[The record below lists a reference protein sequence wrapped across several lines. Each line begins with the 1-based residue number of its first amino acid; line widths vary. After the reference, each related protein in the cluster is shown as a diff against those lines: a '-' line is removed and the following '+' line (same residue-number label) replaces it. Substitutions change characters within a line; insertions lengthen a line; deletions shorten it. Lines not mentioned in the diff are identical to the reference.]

1 MRLRWTLL
9 LCLAFSTAAPAFDTY
24 RVGSQLIRTG
34 DSVSELLDRLGNPVY
49 KEVIETGRGG
59 FVGER
64 WQYRLDG
71 KAVTFTISGGRIVH
85 IDEIRDER

>member
-1 MRLRWTLL
+1 MKFRWILVFL
-9 LCLAFSTAAPAFDTY
+9 IALSPPLFAFDTY

-34 DSVSELLDRLGNPVY
+34 DSVSELLDLLGNPVY
-49 KEVIETGRGG
+49 KEVIETGHGG

-71 KAVTFTISGGRIVH
+71 KAVTFTIHDGRIVH